1 MEYWELRRGLEEEW
15 RDYSLLLLPLAFTP
29 FTTLERSLAGEEL
42 LGSSLIRVI
51 GAGGGESVTRD
62 RVTKCNLS
70 KIQIIGS
77 KNKTGGISLALHI
90 KR

>member
-15 RDYSLLLLPLAFTP
+15 RDYSLLLSLP

-42 LGSSLIRVI
+42 LGSSLIRLI

-77 KNKTGGISLALHI
+77 KNKTGGISLAPAH
-90 KR
+90 

>member
-15 RDYSLLLLPLAFTP
+15 RDYSLLLLLSLPI
-29 FTTLERSLAGEEL
+29 TTLERSLAGEEL
-42 LGSSLIRVI
+42 LGSSLIRLI

-77 KNKTGGISLALHI
+77 KNKTGGISLAPAH
-90 KR
+90 

>member
-1 MEYWELRRGLEEEW
+1 MEYWELRRGLEEKW
-15 RDYSLLLLPLAFTP
+15 RDYSLLLLLSLPI
-29 FTTLERSLAGEEL
+29 TTLERSLAGEEL
-42 LGSSLIRVI
+42 LGSSLIRLI

-77 KNKTGGISLALHI
+77 KNKTGGISLAPAH
-90 KR
+90 

>member
-1 MEYWELRRGLEEEW
+1 MEYWELRRGLEEW
-15 RDYSLLLLPLAFTP
+15 RDYSLLLSLP

-42 LGSSLIRVI
+42 LGSSLIRLI

-70 KIQIIGS
+70 KIQIIGN
-77 KNKTGGISLALHI
+77 KNKTGGISLAPAL
-90 KR
+90 